1 MKNRITSAVAVY
13 LVLENKLQ
21 EILIARRCNTG
32 YQDGMYQVPAG
43 HLETG
48 ELPTEALIREAWEE
62 VGIKIKPQNVH
73 LVHVSARPKHDETG
87 NRIDLFFLV
96 RHWKGKPKIMEP
108 DKCNEIRWCS
118 IGLLPQN
125 MTPHVELGVILASRG
140 FLYREYDLRWIKSHS
155 VYGIK

>member
-48 ELPTEALIREAWEE
+48 ELPTEALIRDRVSRWTAQGCVTPHQ
-62 VGIKIKPQNVH
+62 VGPSGSYGAVH
-73 LVHVSARPKHDETG
+73 LDGGQES
-87 NRIDLFFLV
+87 
-96 RHWKGKPKIMEP
+96 
-108 DKCNEIRWCS
+108 
-118 IGLLPQN
+118 
-125 MTPHVELGVILASRG
+125 
-140 FLYREYDLRWIKSHS
+140 
-155 VYGIK
+155 